1 MRVRQDLCIALVVA
15 VSGVGLGK
23 PAARSQADDGLASVE
38 EAMAERDLSAEEVA
52 SVRRLIA
59 VARDREAAGD
69 EDGAI
74 AAMASISSILRIA

>member
-1 MRVRQDLCIALVVA
+1 
-15 VSGVGLGK
+15 
-23 PAARSQADDGLASVE
+23 
-38 EAMAERDLSAEEVA
+38 MAERDLSAEEVA